1 MGVAGNSKQH
11 IPNRGLFDKLLSS
24 LSSLSPSRETG
35 FRYSLRQH
43 QKDWS
48 PSNAFF
54 RDLEKKWEVLSYKVM
69 VGNIIRVYVKTMVGT
84 EGTVH
89 IGSQPFQFSLE
100 TAAHQLL
107 ISNIPH
113 DVSRDTLE
121 ILLSTLGEVSKID
134 HAITRRK
141 ASILF
146 SKLHPSAKKWRHPNE
161 VHYLLG
167 KTSYTFQWLQVG
179 VRKRNN
185 KEGKEAERI
194 KKENDERI
202 KKEEEEKKK
211 KQEEERKENERKE
224 EERKERKEEE
234 AAAEEERKE
243 KKRKE
248 EDAVKNKDGEDN
260 KKKKMLGKRRKWRK
274 KIVKR

>member
-11 IPNRGLFDKLLSS
+11 IPNRGLFDKL

-69 VGNIIRVYVKTMVGT
+69 AGNIIRVYVKTMVGT

-134 HAITRRK
+134 HAVTKRK

-146 SKLHPSAKKWRHPNE
+146 SKLRSSAKKWRHPNE

-167 KTSYTFQWLQVG
+167 KTSYAFQWLQVG

-185 KEGKEAERI
+185 KEGKEAERQ
-194 KKENDERI
+194 KKEKAARI
-202 KKEEEEKKK
+202 KKEDAAEKERKERKEEDDARKEEKRK
-211 KQEEERKENERKE
+211 KQEEVARKE
-224 EERKERKEEE
+224 EERKE
-234 AAAEEERKE
+234 KE
-243 KKRKE
+243 KAARIKK
-248 EDAVKNKDGEDN
+248 EDAA
-260 KKKKMLGKRRKWRK
+260 
-274 KIVKR
+274 

>member
-1 MGVAGNSKQH
+1 MG
-11 IPNRGLFDKLLSS
+11 
-24 LSSLSPSRETG
+24 
-35 FRYSLRQH
+35 
-43 QKDWS
+43 
-48 PSNAFF
+48 
-54 RDLEKKWEVLSYKVM
+54 
-69 VGNIIRVYVKTMVGT
+69 
-84 EGTVH
+84 
-89 IGSQPFQFSLE
+89 
-100 TAAHQLL
+100 
-107 ISNIPH
+107 
-113 DVSRDTLE
+113 
-121 ILLSTLGEVSKID
+121 
-134 HAITRRK
+134 ITRRK

-194 KKENDERI
+194 KKENAERI

-224 EERKERKEEE
+224 EERKE
-234 AAAEEERKE
+234 

-260 KKKKMLGKRRKWRK
+260 KKKENAGKK
-274 KIVKR
+274 K

>member
-1 MGVAGNSKQH
+1 MGVAGNSKQQ

-69 VGNIIRVYVKTMVGT
+69 AGNIIRVYVKTMVGT

-211 KQEEERKENERKE
+211 KEKKTKEKKKKEKKEKRKKLLQ
-224 EERKERKEEE
+224 K
-234 AAAEEERKE
+234 RKE
-243 KKRKE
+243 KKKKE
-248 EDAVKNKDGEDN
+248 
-260 KKKKMLGKRRKWRK
+260 
-274 KIVKR
+274 

>member
-11 IPNRGLFDKLLSS
+11 IPNRGLFDKL

-69 VGNIIRVYVKTMVGT
+69 AGNIIRVYVKTMVGT

-134 HAITRRK
+134 HAVTKRK

-146 SKLHPSAKKWRHPNE
+146 SKLHSSAKKWRHPNE

-167 KTSYTFQWLQVG
+167 KTSYAFQWLQVG

-185 KEGKEAERI
+185 KEGKEAERQ
-194 KKENDERI
+194 KKEKAARR
-202 KKEEEEKKK
+202 KEEDDARKEEKRK
-211 KQEEERKENERKE
+211 KQEEVARKE
-224 EERKERKEEE
+224 EERKEKEKKVQEVAAEKVRKEKERKEE
-234 AAAEEERKE
+234 
-243 KKRKE
+243 
-248 EDAVKNKDGEDN
+248 
-260 KKKKMLGKRRKWRK
+260 
-274 KIVKR
+274 